1 MTKRKRSN
9 PKETAPG
16 TPAESREGDPTVHV
30 SSDMLA
36 GAPDVFAPGKEMPV
50 ESSESSTMAADAKPE
65 EEQAPAVET
74 VSGFDDSPS
83 TSAEALS
90 QSTEGPA
97 EPAAGEAAITPP
109 PPPPPPPSYQPRP
122 PSFVAPGPSQ
132 RRAGSSVAVGVVLVV
147 LGLFALLV
155 QFTGFDPGGSWP
167 LFIVIPGLTLL
178 IVGFVSLGTGA
189 LIPGAIL
196 TVIGLI
202 LAYMNATQDWPAWAF
217 AWPLVAPGGV
227 GLGIWLQGL
236 RNNDAQLL
244 RQGRVLMFVALLI
257 FMIAFVIFGTIFRI
271 SETDYGLFGKAA
283 LPGLLIV
290 IGIVLL
296 ARSIQRSRTS

>member
-1 MTKRKRSN
+1 MTKRKRAT

-16 TPAESREGDPTVHV
+16 TPAAGGEGEPTVHV

-36 GAPDVFAPGKEMPV
+36 GSPDVFAPSKEKPA
-50 ESSESSTMAADAKPE
+50 ESSAMTSDVTSDVTPE
-65 EEQAPAVET
+65 EALEPAVET
-74 VSGFDDSPS
+74 SSAFDEPA
-83 TSAEALS
+83 TASAETPETPAP
-90 QSTEGPA
+90 TEAPA
-97 EPAAGEAAITPP
+97 EPAATEAAITPTP
-109 PPPPPPPSYQPRP
+109 PPPAYQPRP
-122 PSFVAPGPSQ
+122 PGIVTPGPAQ
-132 RRAGSSVAVGVVLVV
+132 RRGGSTVALGVVLVV

-236 RNNDAQLL
+236 RNHDAQLL

-271 SETDYGLFGKAA
+271 SETDYGLFGKSA

-290 IGIVLL
+290 IGILLL
-296 ARSIQRSRTS
+296 ARSIQRSRAG

>member
-1 MTKRKRSN
+1 MSKRKRSTSKDT
-9 PKETAPG
+9 P
-16 TPAESREGDPTVHV
+16 PAEPAETPESDPTVHV
-30 SSDMLA
+30 TSDMLA
-36 GAPDVFAPGKEMPV
+36 GSPDIFAPGKERPV
-50 ESSESSTMAADAKPE
+50 EGVEDTPTSSGEASEEEMAAP
-65 EEQAPAVET
+65 
-74 VSGFDDSPS
+74 
-83 TSAEALS
+83 
-90 QSTEGPA
+90 
-97 EPAAGEAAITPP
+97 EPAAIVSAPP
-109 PPPPPPPSYQPRP
+109 PPAYQPRP
-122 PSFVAPGPSQ
+122 PAAGMPAPGQ
-132 RRAGSSVAVGVVLVV
+132 RRAGSSVALGVVLVV

-236 RNNDAQLL
+236 RNHDAQLL

>member
-1 MTKRKRSN
+1 MTKRKRPT
-9 PKETAPG
+9 PKETASG
-16 TPAESREGDPTVHV
+16 TPAESGEGDPTVHV

-36 GAPDVFAPGKEMPV
+36 GAPDVFASGKEKAV
-50 ESSESSTMAADAKPE
+50 ESSSMTAPATRE

-74 VSGFDDSPS
+74 ASAFVESPS
-83 TSAEALS
+83 TSAEAS
-90 QSTEGPA
+90 SESTEAPA
-97 EPAAGEAAITPP
+97 EPGATEVAIE

-132 RRAGSSVAVGVVLVV
+132 RRAGSSVALGVVLVV

-196 TVIGLI
+196 SVIGLI

-227 GLGIWLQGL
+227 GIGIWLQGL
-236 RNNDAQLL
+236 RNHDAQLL
-244 RQGRVLMFVALLI
+244 RQGRILMFVALLI

-296 ARSIQRSRTS
+296 ARSIQRSRAS

>member
-1 MTKRKRSN
+1 MTKRKRST
-9 PKETAPG
+9 PKEPTPG
-16 TPAESREGDPTVHV
+16 VPGAGGESEPSVHV

-36 GAPDVFAPGKEMPV
+36 GSPDVFAPSKEEPA
-50 ESSESSTMAADAKPE
+50 ESSDASAMSADAKPE
-65 EEQAPAVET
+65 EEPAPASET
-74 VSGFDDSPS
+74 SSAFDESS
-83 TSAEALS
+83 SMSAEAPAPPA
-90 QSTEGPA
+90 EAPA
-97 EPAAGEAAITPP
+97 EPPATEAVTTTTPP
-109 PPPPPPPSYQPRP
+109 PPAYQPRP
-122 PSFVAPGPSQ
+122 PAMVAPGPAQ
-132 RRAGSSVAVGVVLVV
+132 RRAGSTVALGVVLVV

-236 RNNDAQLL
+236 RNHDAQLL

-257 FMIAFVIFGTIFRI
+257 FMIGFVIFGTIFRI

>member
-1 MTKRKRSN
+1 MTKRKRSTS
-9 PKETAPG
+9 KEAAPG
-16 TPAESREGDPTVHV
+16 TPAESGEGDPTVHV
-30 SSDMLA
+30 TSDMLA

-50 ESSESSTMAADAKPE
+50 ESSESSAMTADVKPE

-74 VSGFDDSPS
+74 ASAFDESPS
-83 TSAEALS
+83 TGAEAPS
-90 QSTEGPA
+90 QSTEAPA
-97 EPAAGEAAITPP
+97 EPAAAEAAITPP

-132 RRAGSSVAVGVVLVV
+132 RRAGSTVALGVVLVV

-236 RNNDAQLL
+236 RNHDAHLL

-257 FMIAFVIFGTIFRI
+257 FLIAFVIFGTIFRI

-296 ARSIQRSRTS
+296 VRSIQRSRAS

>member
-1 MTKRKRSN
+1 MTKRKRST

-16 TPAESREGDPTVHV
+16 TPAESGEGDPTVHV

-36 GAPDVFAPGKEMPV
+36 GAPDVFASKPA
-50 ESSESSTMAADAKPE
+50 ESSDTSDMTADVKPE
-65 EEQAPAVET
+65 EEAAPAA
-74 VSGFDDSPS
+74 FDESPPS
-83 TSAEALS
+83 NAEPA
-90 QSTEGPA
+90 QPA
-97 EPAAGEAAITPP
+97 EPAAEEAAITPP
-109 PPPPPPPSYQPRP
+109 PPPPPPYQPRP

-132 RRAGSSVAVGVVLVV
+132 RRAGSSVALGVVLVV

-236 RNNDAQLL
+236 RNHDAQLL

-283 LPGLLIV
+283 LPALLIV

>member
-1 MTKRKRSN
+1 MSKRKRSTS
-9 PKETAPG
+9 KETPPA
-16 TPAESREGDPTVHV
+16 TPSEGSEGAPTVHV

-36 GAPDVFAPGKEMPV
+36 GSPDIWAPGKDKPDD
-50 ESSESSTMAADAKPE
+50 SSEVASEEAKPAAETEPASE
-65 EEQAPAVET
+65 EPLSMSEDAPAPEEK
-74 VSGFDDSPS
+74 
-83 TSAEALS
+83 AEAVAS
-90 QSTEGPA
+90 ETDATETA
-97 EPAAGEAAITPP
+97 VSAPP
-109 PPPPPPPSYQPRP
+109 PPTYQPRP
-122 PSFVAPGPSQ
+122 PAHVAPAPST
-132 RRAGSSVAVGVVLVV
+132 RRAGSSVAFGVVLVV

-155 QFTGFDPGGSWP
+155 QFTGFDAGGSWP
-167 LFIVIPGLTLL
+167 LFVVIPGLTLL
-178 IVGFVSLGTGA
+178 LVGFLSLGTGA

-271 SETDYGLFGKAA
+271 SDTDYGLFGKAA

-296 ARSIQRSRTS
+296 VRSIQRSRTT